1 VIQNAG
7 FKPLTIENA
16 QSQSEGGLKCT
27 SCLKINRSIANYC
40 RFCGCA
46 IERPALQTSEQMLS
60 QSLPVSDNYGD
71 FIGLESIKTKMQN
84 FIDRLKIENEQKKQG
99 LVLVKNTS
107 VIVFRGETGTGKST
121 VAESF
126 ISKLQKSEC
135 LESKRVE
142 RVTAKAFKRSYADE
156 FAVSQYLAESKSG
169 VLLVD
174 EVQEDDN
181 YLHELL
187 LGFTKK
193 TSDTICILLGTK
205 EPLDEFFKKNP
216 EDVQRVT
223 DFYEFPKISDENLK
237 KILQRKISEIG
248 FVIDEEIN
256 DSFDECIQE
265 SKNDVKCVYKN
276 GWLVEKEILKKI
288 RSNQAARLQKNLA
301 NLKKEDY
308 KRILLE
314 DLPINSKPVTSEEV
328 LARLDE
334 LIGMDN
340 VKKAVKELAQTIA
353 VNKQREKQ
361 GLLAGKLPAIHIVF
375 TGNPGTGKTTV
386 ARLLGQLFHAMKLLP
401 SSKVIETDRSKLVG
415 QYVGSTAPLVNE
427 MCDKAM
433 GGILFID
440 EAYTL
445 AGDGINTDSFGKEAI
460 DTLLKRME
468 DDRGKF
474 VVIAAGY
481 EKEMQNFISANPGL
495 KSRFTHFLHLEDYN
509 TDELF
514 ELFKLYAK
522 KDNYVISPQTGE
534 VAYSAIAEIWKNKGK
549 DFANGRT
556 IRNLF
561 DDAVR
566 HMSSRIASLP
576 AEQQT
581 KESLTTFM
589 PEDIPHSENKKLSA
603 EEVLSQLDE
612 LIGMGEVKRNIRELC
627 QTIQMNRKR
636 EEMGVGTKKP
646 SIHIVFTGNPGTG
659 KTTVARLLG
668 KLFYS
673 MELLPSDKVIEVDK
687 SGMVGQYVGET
698 PKLVNKV
705 VDNALGGVLFI
716 DEAYTLAGDGI
727 NKDSFGKEA
736 IDTLL
741 KRMEDDRG
749 KFVVIAAGYKKEMQN
764 FIEANPG
771 LKSRFTHFIHLEDYN
786 PDELFQLYQL
796 YSKGSNYTI
805 EENALSVIKDA
816 VTEMYNSR
824 GKDFANGRTVRNFFD
839 DTVRRMSS
847 RVANLPVEQ
856 QTKETLTTI
865 TVADIPF
872 DQKKNLSTDE
882 IFAQLDELIGMND
895 VKKAVRELCQTIQM
909 NQERERQGISAKTP
923 AIHIVFT
930 GNPGTGKTTVARILS
945 RLFNAIGLLPS
956 DKLVETDRSG
966 LVGQYVGST
975 APLVNEK
982 CDKAM
987 GGVLFIDEAYTLA
1000 EGGGND
1006 YGKEAIDALLKRME
1020 DDRGKFVVI
1029 AAGYKK
1035 EMQNFIEANPGL
1047 KSRFTHFIHLEDY
1060 NPGELY
1066 QLFNLYAEKSSY
1078 KISDDAKELVQNTI
1092 QRIWENRGRD
1102 FANGRT
1108 IRNYFDSIT
1117 RKMDSRLASIPS
1129 ESRTGEVLTTITA
1142 EDVSASE
1149 EKR

>member
-1 VIQNAG
+1 MQNNNVQSA
-7 FKPLTIENA
+7 TMENT
-16 QSQSEGGLKCT
+16 QSQSETGLKCGACSKT
-27 SCLKINRSIANYC
+27 NRSIAKYC
-40 RFCGCA
+40 RFCGNV
-46 IERPALQTSEQMLS
+46 IEKPSLQTAEPIVSQKGSVVNSE
-60 QSLPVSDNYGD
+60 GD
-71 FIGLESIKTKMQN
+71 FIGLENIKTKIQN
-84 FIDRLKIENEQKKQG
+84 YIDWLKIEKEQKKQG
-99 LVLVKNTS
+99 LIIDKNTT

-126 ISKLQKSEC
+126 ISKLQKSKC
-135 LESKRVE
+135 LESNRVE
-142 RVTAKAFKRSYADE
+142 RVTAKALKRSYADE
-156 FAVSQYLAESKSG
+156 FAISQYLSESKSG
-169 VLLVD
+169 VLLID
-174 EVQEDDN
+174 EIQEDDN
-181 YLHELL
+181 YLHEIL
-187 LGFTKK
+187 LGLTNKS
-193 TSDTICILLGTK
+193 SDTICILLGTK
-205 EPLDEFFKKNP
+205 EPLDDFFKKNP

-223 DFYEFPKISDENLK
+223 DFYEFPKISDKDLN
-237 KILQRKISEIG
+237 KILQRKVLEIG
-248 FVIDEEIN
+248 FIIDDEII

-265 SKNDVKCVYKN
+265 AKNDIKCVYKN

-288 RSNQAARLQKNLA
+288 RSNQAARLQKNFA

-308 KRILLE
+308 KKILME
-314 DLPINSKPVTSEEV
+314 DLPINSKPLTAEEV
-328 LARLDE
+328 LAQLDE

-353 VNKQREKQ
+353 MSKQREKQ
-361 GLLAGKLPAIHIVF
+361 GLSSGKLPAIHIVF

-386 ARLLGQLFHAMKLLP
+386 ARLLGKLFHAMKLLP
-401 SSKVIETDRSKLVG
+401 SSKVIETDRSGLVG
-415 QYVGSTAPLVNE
+415 QYVGSTAPLVNQK
-427 MCDKAM
+427 CDEAM

-445 AGDGINTDSFGKEAI
+445 ARDGVNTDSFGKEAI

-495 KSRFTHFLHLEDYN
+495 KSRFTHFLNLADYN

-522 KDNYVISPQTGE
+522 KDNYIISSQAGE
-534 VAYSAIAEIWKNKGK
+534 VAYSAIEEIWKNRGK

-561 DDAVR
+561 DDTVR
-566 HMSSRIASLP
+566 RMSSRVATLP
-576 AEQQT
+576 IEQQT
-581 KESLTTFM
+581 KEALTTFLQ
-589 PEDIPHSENKKLSA
+589 EDIPHSESKKLST
-603 EEVLSQLDE
+603 EEVISQLDK
-612 LIGMGEVKRNIRELC
+612 LIGMAEVKKNIRELC

-636 EEMGVGTKKP
+636 EEMGVETKKP

-673 MELLPSDKVIEVDK
+673 MGLLPSDKIVEVDK

-716 DEAYTLAGDGI
+716 DEAYTLAGDGHNI
-727 NKDSFGKEA
+727 DTFGKEA

-749 KFVVIAAGYKKEMQN
+749 KFVVIAAGYEKEMQN
-764 FIEANPG
+764 FIEANSG

-786 PDELFQLYQL
+786 PDELFQLYSL
-796 YSKGSNYTI
+796 YAKGSNYSI
-805 EENALSVIKDA
+805 DENALSVIKNA

-847 RVANLPVEQ
+847 RVATLPIEQ
-856 QTKETLTTI
+856 QTKEALTTI
-865 TVADIPF
+865 TVADIPYE
-872 DQKKNLSTDE
+872 QKKNVSVDQ

-909 NQERERQGISAKTP
+909 NKEREKQGIAGKMPS
-923 AIHIVFT
+923 IHIVFT
-930 GNPGTGKTTVARILS
+930 GNPGTGKTTVARILGK
-945 RLFNAIGLLPS
+945 LFNAIGLLPN

-966 LVGQYVGST
+966 LVGQYVGQT
-975 APLVNEK
+975 APLVNSVI
-982 CDKAM
+982 DKAM

-1006 YGKEAIDALLKRME
+1006 FGKEAIDALLKRME

-1029 AAGYKK
+1029 AAGYKN
-1035 EMQNFIEANPGL
+1035 EMNGFIEANPGL

-1060 NPGELY
+1060 NTSELY
-1066 QLFNLYAEKSSY
+1066 QLFTLYAKKASY
-1078 KISDDAKELVQNTI
+1078 RISDDARILIQNGI
-1092 QRIWENRGRD
+1092 QNIWENRGKD

-1129 ESRTGEVLTTITA
+1129 ENRTGEVLTTITA

-1149 EKR
+1149 EK